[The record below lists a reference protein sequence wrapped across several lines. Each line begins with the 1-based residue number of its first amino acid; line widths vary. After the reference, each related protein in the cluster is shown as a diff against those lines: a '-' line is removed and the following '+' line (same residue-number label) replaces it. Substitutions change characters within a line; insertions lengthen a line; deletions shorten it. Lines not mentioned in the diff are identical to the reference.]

1 MIRTMKKRKQRTSN
15 LPISMGWVLKV
26 AFGVAGFALWG
37 WGFVVVVAGLYVG
50 FKLLKG
56 MISILFT
63 LLAIALLITLLTALT
78 F

>member
-1 MIRTMKKRKQRTSN
+1 MKKRKQRTSN